1 MNELI
6 ALVSSMLDDD
16 NGVSSSTYERLC
28 ELADATKDEDTKS
41 ALYRLIGKVKATDGR
56 FYLPYNEVY

>member
-28 ELADATKDEDTKS
+28 ELAATKDEDTKS

-56 FYLPYNEVY
+56 FYLPYNEGE